1 MAQSANQRSCGR
13 RTCDSPGISSLR
25 TFGLDSPF
33 LVLYLTVLN
42 TWSIL
47 HGARNCDCISAGKD
61 QGIKVEENFRTSFH
75 ASGTL
80 HTVDHPLDVG
90 TGGNHDMVIQSNRKA
105 CFEVHA
111 ISGMCGLGIHGAF
124 EREQ

>member
-47 HGARNCDCISAGKD
+47 HGARNCDCISAWKD
-61 QGIKVEENFRTSFH
+61 QGIKVEENFSTSFT

-80 HTVDHPLDVG
+80 QDAQHQDEPRIRRSLA
-90 TGGNHDMVIQSNRKA
+90 MRIRYLSA
-105 CFEVHA
+105 E
-111 ISGMCGLGIHGAF
+111 
-124 EREQ
+124 